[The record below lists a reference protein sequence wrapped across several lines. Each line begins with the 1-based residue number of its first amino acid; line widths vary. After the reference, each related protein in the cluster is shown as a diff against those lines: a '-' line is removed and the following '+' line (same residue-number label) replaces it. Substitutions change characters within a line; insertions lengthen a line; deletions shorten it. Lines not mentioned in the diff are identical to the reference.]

1 MHLPD
6 YLIIALYMAIVIGIG
21 VYFSRNEN
29 SSEEYLLGGRKMP
42 FLAIGLSCMMSL
54 LSSISIVIV
63 PGEIYKHGL
72 TLFVLSATLGTAL
85 GIPCF
90 LLFTRFYFK
99 LGSFTPYEY
108 LEYRYSP
115 GVRSVIAISS
125 LYIRILYLGSV
136 LFTTSKVF
144 QGAYGWEPW
153 ITILLVGI
161 IGMIYTVMG
170 GMKAVVWSDV
180 VQFVVLAV
188 GFTVVVIVLCNKIN
202 GGAFYAISYAVEHGR
217 GAPQFWSP
225 EFYKFNPYMR
235 LNFWILLSGAV
246 IAPLTNAC
254 SDQISI
260 QRLLST
266 KNWKDGFRS
275 QVTSV
280 LSAWPFIAVLWFV
293 GLALFTFYSQHPDS
307 GVKDADGIF
316 FHFIANNLPTPF
328 PGIFMA
334 AMLAAIMSTLDS
346 GMNSMATIYLKE
358 VHQKYINKKM
368 PATAEVKISRYA
380 TFGVGMI
387 AISLG
392 LLLDSS
398 GKWLAQSAAEV
409 GTLFG
414 MIATIILPAFL
425 FAVLSPRAN
434 SMLIWLLT
442 FFAIGD
448 NIAMNLWYAL
458 SRVSTQSWQP
468 GGAMGWGGPIN
479 FYCALIPFI
488 AGIVFILPWCLCK
501 ERRRSKWILSLTFAG
516 AFSFGLAQ
524 AMLLWVF
531 FSNTMITTEPLARS
545 FAFGL
550 PSVLIFGFI
559 ALNFFPKQAK
569 EKYQGLTLG
578 TINEPLIK
586 S

>member
-1 MHLPD
+1 
-6 YLIIALYMAIVIGIG
+6 
-21 VYFSRNEN
+21 
-29 SSEEYLLGGRKMP
+29 
-42 FLAIGLSCMMSL
+42 
-54 LSSISIVIV
+54 
-63 PGEIYKHGL
+63 
-72 TLFVLSATLGTAL
+72 
-85 GIPCF
+85 
-90 LLFTRFYFK
+90 
-99 LGSFTPYEY
+99 
-108 LEYRYSP
+108 
-115 GVRSVIAISS
+115 
-125 LYIRILYLGSV
+125 
-136 LFTTSKVF
+136 
-144 QGAYGWEPW
+144 
-153 ITILLVGI
+153 
-161 IGMIYTVMG
+161 
-170 GMKAVVWSDV
+170 
-180 VQFVVLAV
+180 
-188 GFTVVVIVLCNKIN
+188 
-202 GGAFYAISYAVEHGR
+202 
-217 GAPQFWSP
+217 
-225 EFYKFNPYMR
+225 
-235 LNFWILLSGAV
+235 
-246 IAPLTNAC
+246 
-254 SDQISI
+254 
-260 QRLLST
+260 
-266 KNWKDGFRS
+266 
-275 QVTSV
+275 
-280 LSAWPFIAVLWFV
+280 
-293 GLALFTFYSQHPDS
+293 
-307 GVKDADGIF
+307 
-316 FHFIANNLPTPF
+316 
-328 PGIFMA
+328 MA

-358 VHQKYINKKM
+358 VHLKYINKKM
-368 PATAEVKISRYA
+368 PVTAEVKISRYA
-380 TFGVGMI
+380 TFGVGVI

-458 SRVSTQSWQP
+458 SRVSTQTWQP
-468 GGAMGWGGPIN
+468 GEAMGWGGPIN
-479 FYCALIPFI
+479 FCYALIPFI

-501 ERRRSKWILSLTFAG
+501 ERRRNKWILSLTFAG

-531 FSNTMITTEPLARS
+531 FSNTMITTEPLGRS

-586 S
+586 L